1 MAIHLI
7 VSESEQLAIINS
19 LAFFEKFFKYNGAGY
34 RNDLVKEWQDVAD
47 DCNLNQVDALAS
59 KIANSH

>member
-19 LAFFEKFFKYNGAGY
+19 LAFFEHSFRKNSVTPPS
-34 RNDLVKEWQDVAD
+34 DVVEEWQDVAD
-47 DCNLNQVDALAS
+47 DCNLNQIDALATR
-59 KIANSH
+59 IANSN